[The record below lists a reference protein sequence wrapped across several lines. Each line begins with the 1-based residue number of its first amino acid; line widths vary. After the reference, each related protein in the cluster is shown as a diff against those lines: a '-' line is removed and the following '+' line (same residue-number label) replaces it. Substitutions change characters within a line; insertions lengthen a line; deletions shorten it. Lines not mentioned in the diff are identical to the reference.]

1 MKLKDV
7 EIGGRY
13 VAKVS
18 GRLQVVRIT
27 DVRSESNRLTGRE
40 RTTFV
45 AINEATGR
53 RVTIRSAQRLRK
65 RAD

>member
-7 EIGGRY
+7 EVGGRY

-18 GRLQVVRIT
+18 GRMQVVRIT
-27 DVRSESNRLTGRE
+27 DVRTESSPLTGRE